1 MQNSG
6 RMWKRSYLLI
16 VFFISCVL
24 FAQAQQKDTIG
35 LQNAVNQL
43 NAALVKK
50 DVRSIKKIVSKRIQ
64 YAHSNGWIETRKE
77 VIKHLNDGVLSYK
90 FIKLDKVDATINK
103 KIGVVKSRGTYTV
116 LMGQKLL
123 EFDLS
128 VTQIWEWKKGK
139 WILMSRQSVQLD

>member
-1 MQNSG
+1 
-6 RMWKRSYLLI
+6 
-16 VFFISCVL
+16 
-24 FAQAQQKDTIG
+24 
-35 LQNAVNQL
+35 
-43 NAALVKK
+43 
-50 DVRSIKKIVSKRIQ
+50 
-64 YAHSNGWIETRKE
+64 
-77 VIKHLNDGVLSYK
+77 VLSYK